1 VCSPAASRKRVKS
14 AGRKPGTCSPRVPA
28 PPADASAA
36 QGHIQA
42 DGGKRGCRGGVRTSV
57 LSVLTLVALA
67 AVVVIV
73 LARSL
78 GPPEQ
83 ASPPGAQSSP
93 ETSQRAPASDRPEI
107 SGTITVARDL
117 TGRVQDGSVLFVIAH
132 KAAGPPFAVQRI
144 VSPRFPLAYRLGP
157 EDLMMAGSAF
167 EGEVRV
173 SARLSR
179 TGSAGPAQPGD
190 LEGEHAG
197 PVRVEA
203 RNVDIAIS
211 RVR

>member
-1 VCSPAASRKRVKS
+1 MCSPAASRKLVKS
-14 AGRKPGTCSPRVPA
+14 AGRKPGTCSLSVPA
-28 PPADASAA
+28 PRDS
-36 QGHIQA
+36 IQA
-42 DGGKRGCRGGVRTSV
+42 DGGKRGCPGGVRTSV
-57 LSVLTLVALA
+57 LSVMALVALA

-73 LARSL
+73 LAKSL

-83 ASPPGAQSSP
+83 ASLPGAQSSP
-93 ETSQRAPASDRPEI
+93 ETSQPAPASDRPEI
-107 SGTITVARDL
+107 TGTITVARDL

-132 KAAGPPFAVQRI
+132 KAAGPPFAVRRI
-144 VSPRFPLAYRLGP
+144 ASPRFPLAYRLGP

-179 TGSAGPAQPGD
+179 TGNAGPAQPGD

-197 PVRVEA
+197 PVRVGA

>member
-1 VCSPAASRKRVKS
+1 VCPPAASRKLVKS
-14 AGRKPGTCSPRVPA
+14 AGRKLGTCSPRVPA
-28 PPADASAA
+28 PRDP
-36 QGHIQA
+36 IQA
-42 DGGKRGCRGGVRTSV
+42 DGWKRGYRGGVRTSV
-57 LSVLTLVALA
+57 LSVVTLVALA

-78 GPPEQ
+78 GPPEK
-83 ASPPGAQSSP
+83 ASPPGVQSSP
-93 ETSQRAPASDRPEI
+93 ETSQRAPASDGPEI
-107 SGTITVARDL
+107 TGTITVARDL
-117 TGRVQDGSVLFVIAH
+117 TRRVQEGSVLFVIAH
-132 KAAGPPFAVQRI
+132 KAAGLPFAVKRI

-167 EGEVRV
+167 EGEIRV

-179 TGSAGPAQPGD
+179 TGNAGPAQPGD
-190 LEGEHAG
+190 LEGEHAE
-197 PVRVEA
+197 PVRVGA

>member
-1 VCSPAASRKRVKS
+1 VCSPAASRKLVKS
-14 AGRKPGTCSPRVPA
+14 TGRNPETCSLRVPA
-28 PPADASAA
+28 PRDPI
-36 QGHIQA
+36 HA

-57 LSVLTLVALA
+57 LSVLTLAALA

-83 ASPPGAQSSP
+83 ASPPGAQYSP
-93 ETSQRAPASDRPEI
+93 EKSQRAPASDRPEI
-107 SGTITVARDL
+107 TGTITVVRDL

-144 VSPRFPLAYRLGP
+144 VSPRFPLVYRLGP
-157 EDLMMAGSAF
+157 EDLMMAGAVF

-179 TGSAGPAQPGD
+179 TGNAGPAQPGD
-190 LEGEHAG
+190 LEGDLAE
-197 PVRVEA
+197 PVRVGA